1 MWGLGKKI
9 VYHIQQF
16 NPSKD
21 YYKILGLSKDATKD
35 QIKKSFRNLAKT
47 HHPDSKNG
55 NQEKFKEINEAYQI
69 LSSQQIKKDYDESQK
84 KND

>member
-1 MWGLGKKI
+1 LLFLLKSVCISGVSIRTIICLLYYKIGQRAKMWGLGKKI

-55 NQEKFKEINEAYQI
+55 N
-69 LSSQQIKKDYDESQK
+69 
-84 KND
+84 

>member
-21 YYKILGLSKDATKD
+21 YYKILGVSKDATKD

-55 NQEKFKEINEAYQI
+55 N
-69 LSSQQIKKDYDESQK
+69 
-84 KND
+84 